1 MEWNAWQYEIEMP
14 LHEIEILL
22 VLSEDTAVSG
32 KADFINLL
40 MEMFTL
46 LPVCRNPTSW
56 VRKCDA
62 G

>member
-1 MEWNAWQYEIEMP
+1 MEMP